1 MIKVFLLALVLTL
14 TGCSIYKCID
24 GKVYSY
30 LDNDTWIE
38 AGIWTGTKCITV
50 ENK

>member
-1 MIKVFLLALVLTL
+1 MTRVLLLGLVLL
-14 TGCSIYKCID
+14 SGCSRYKCID

-38 AGIWTGTKCITV
+38 AGIWTGAKCITV
-50 ENK
+50 ETK